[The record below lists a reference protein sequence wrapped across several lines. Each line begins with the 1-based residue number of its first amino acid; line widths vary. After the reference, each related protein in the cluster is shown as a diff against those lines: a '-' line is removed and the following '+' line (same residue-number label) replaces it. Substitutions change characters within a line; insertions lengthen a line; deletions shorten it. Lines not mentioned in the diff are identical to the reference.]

1 MAGRQLSVRT
11 EAWAFINGAWTQIDR
26 TDAEMRAPVVG
37 KSIFKRRFRQL
48 SKLPIRAFQGEG
60 TAEVLRIKHRSAVAH

>member
-1 MAGRQLSVRT
+1 MSIVFCSWNGWPTVIGET

-26 TDAEMRAPVVG
+26 TDAEMRAPVVR

-48 SKLPIRAFQGEG
+48 PKLPETTYQ
-60 TAEVLRIKHRSAVAH
+60 V